1 MTSTLEDLH
10 VPLQWVQAMSP
21 DPASSDPAPDGVA
34 DGERETFAVLNPA
47 TGRKIADVVSGSAAD
62 VDEAVRR
69 SSEAGIG
76 WAALT
81 PRRRGAYLRSFAAVL
96 REHADELA
104 ALESAE
110 NGKPARDALAFD
122 VTYAHLAF
130 EMFAGLVETL
140 TGTLLDQGTIEAHI
154 VREPYGVV
162 GAILPFNWPPIH
174 FAAKCAPALAAGNTV
189 VVKPGDQAPLTV
201 LRLVELAAEVFPPD
215 VVIAV
220 PGPAAGPALA
230 AHPGLGRITFT
241 GAPGTGRSVM
251 AAAAKTLTLPTME
264 LGGKNALIVFADADL
279 DVALDASLEGMFFNQ
294 GEACTSTARI
304 LVQREVYEEFTSRF
318 VAATARLKVGEGT
331 DADVAIGPMV
341 DARQRDRVLGYIDV
355 GKAEGARLVHQ
366 GTVPDD
372 PRLSGGYWVPPTVF
386 ADVTSSMR
394 IAQEEIFGP
403 VAALMPF
410 DTEAEA
416 IEIANGTRFGLT
428 AAVFTRDT
436 ALASR
441 CAHALQAG
449 MVFVN
454 NYFRGALLGSPFGGV
469 KDSGFGSEGW
479 VETLHEFTRPK
490 NIRFPSGTAPV
501 PVWGP
506 VAKATAR

>member
-1 MTSTLEDLH
+1 MTMTIKDLH
-10 VPLQWVQAMSP
+10 LPTRWVVSGADHP
-21 DPASSDPAPDGVA
+21 SSA
-34 DGERETFAVLNPA
+34 DARTGGRSETFEVLDPA
-47 TGRKIADVVSGSAAD
+47 TGHKIADVVSGTAAD
-62 VDEAVRR
+62 VDEAVRAAAR
-69 SSEAGIG
+69 AGTG

-81 PRRRGAYLRSFAAVL
+81 PRRRGAVLRQFAAVI
-96 REHADELA
+96 REHAGELA

-110 NGKPARDALAFD
+110 NGKPERDALAFD
-122 VTYAHLAF
+122 VTYAHMAF

-140 TGTLLDQGTIEAHI
+140 TGTLLDQGPIETHI

-201 LRLVELAAEVFPPD
+201 LRLVELAAEVFPPG
-215 VVIAV
+215 VVSAV
-220 PGPAAGPALA
+220 PGPDAGPALA
-230 AHPGLGRITFT
+230 AHTGLGRITFT

-264 LGGKNALIVFADADL
+264 LGGKNALLVFDDADL
-279 DVALDASLEGMFFNQ
+279 DIALDSALEGMFFNQ

-304 LVQREVYEEFTSRF
+304 LVQRGVYEKFTQRF
-318 VAATARLKVGEGT
+318 VAATAQLKVGAGT
-331 DADVAIGPMV
+331 DPTVAIGPMV
-341 DARQRDRVLGYIDV
+341 DARQRDRVLSYIDI
-355 GKAEGARLVHQ
+355 GTQEGARLVHQ

-372 PRLSGGYWVPPTVF
+372 PALSGGFWVPPTVF
-386 ADVTSSMR
+386 ADVTATMR

-403 VAALMPF
+403 VAALLPF

-416 IEIANGTRFGLT
+416 IEIANGTAYGLT
-428 AAVFTRDT
+428 AAVFTADAER
-436 ALASR
+436 AHR
-441 CAHALQAG
+441 CARALEAG

-490 NIRFPSGTAPV
+490 NIRFLSGSAPV

-506 VAKATAR
+506 VAEATSR